1 MIKIAFQGQSSNNA
15 ILSRLADESSGF
27 MIDMRES
34 NLTHS
39 LKWGTGD
46 TLSLVGV
53 LLSAAQLAVSIYQIL
68 QSNTEKISLEN
79 SSNKVEFDRES
90 SLVEIQNL
98 LNKIIE
104 DE

>member
-1 MIKIAFQGQSSNNA
+1 MIKITFQGETSTNQ

-34 NLTHS
+34 NLTHN

-46 TLSLVGV
+46 SLSLVGI

-68 QSNTEKISLEN
+68 QSNAGNISLEN
-79 SSNKVEFDRES
+79 SKNKIEIVKGSSVE
-90 SLVEIQNL
+90 EIQSL